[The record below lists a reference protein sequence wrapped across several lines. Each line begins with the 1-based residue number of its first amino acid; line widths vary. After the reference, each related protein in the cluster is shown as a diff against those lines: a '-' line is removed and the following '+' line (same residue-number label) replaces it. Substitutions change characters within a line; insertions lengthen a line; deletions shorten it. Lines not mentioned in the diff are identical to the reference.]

1 MTYTVIP
8 KADMAHGAYYKG
20 FCRNA
25 RVARWD
31 ATNNLF
37 VHWRSKFDDVYL
49 ETILHADDGGSWD
62 TFKPFRLLPTE
73 AVEFPIPFKFEGDDF
88 PEPTSRAMYLAD
100 MREFDIER
108 DIMKAHEEKVDA
120 LPREE
125 QITLTAR
132 ALLLQQDI
140 YAQRSQAAG
149 YDLTPLQA
157 ACAGAAWDDLDPNIR
172 DAFVSDATLL
182 VDRQLQRRAERAA
195 RPKDG
200 CEICKG
206 EKGGTPGN
214 ENIING
220 QVVCDYCHADMIEAR
235 EKS

>member
-1 MTYTVIP
+1 MTYAVIP
-8 KADMAHGAYYKG
+8 KADMAHGTYYKG

-73 AVEFPIPFKFEGDDF
+73 AVEFPIPFKFEDEDF
-88 PEPTSRAMYLAD
+88 PEPTAGALHQAD
-100 MREFDIER
+100 VREFDIER
-108 DIMKAHEEKVDA
+108 AIMNAYADKVDA
-120 LPREE
+120 MPREE

-132 ALLLQQDI
+132 ALLRQQEI
-140 YAQRSQAAG
+140 YAHNAIAAG
-149 YDLTPLQA
+149 HALTPLQA
-157 ACAGAAWDDLDPNIR
+157 VCLNVAWDDLNPKVQES
-172 DAFVSDATLL
+172 FTSDAALL
-182 VDRQLQRRAERAA
+182 VDRQIQRQAERAA

-214 ENIING
+214 ENIIND
-220 QVVCDYCHADMIEAR
+220 QEVCDYCHADMIEAR
-235 EKS
+235 GKS

>member
-8 KADMAHGAYYKG
+8 KADMAHGTYYKG

-62 TFKPFRLLPTE
+62 TFKPFTHLPTE

-88 PEPTSRAMYLAD
+88 PEPSAHAMHQAD
-100 MREFDIER
+100 LREFNIER
-108 DIMKAHEEKVDA
+108 NIMNAYADEVDA
-120 LPREE
+120 MPRDK
-125 QITLTAR
+125 QILVYAN
-132 ALLLQQDI
+132 ALRRQQDD
-140 YAQRSQAAG
+140 YAKRVQEAG
-149 YDLTPLQA
+149 LDLTPLQA
-157 ACAGAAWDDLDPNIR
+157 ACLNTAWDDLPFPIQ
-172 DAFVSDATLL
+172 DALTTDAAQL
-182 VDRQLQRRAERAA
+182 VDRHLQRLAERAA

-214 ENIING
+214 ENIIND

-235 EKS
+235 GKS